1 MISPMLAY
9 EDVGAAADWLAEAFG
24 LEEVERYADDDG
36 SVSHCVMRLGD
47 GTLHLGNPGH
57 GYESPRHHAETC
69 ERARRWRES
78 PYIIDGVLAEVPDVT
93 GHYERAKAKGATI
106 VTELETS
113 AHGARY
119 RAEDIEG
126 HRWMFTG
133 R

>member
-9 EDVGAAADWLAEAFG
+9 EDVGAAADWLADAFG
-24 LEEVERYADDDG
+24 LEEVERYAEEG
-36 SVSHCVMRLGD
+36 GRVSHCVMTLGD
-47 GTLHLGNPGH
+47 GTIHLGDPGH

-78 PYIIDGVLAEVPDVT
+78 TYIIDGVLAEVPDLA
-93 GHYERAKAKGATI
+93 GHLERARAAGATI
-106 VTELETS
+106 VTELES
-113 AHGARY
+113 SGHGAMY

-126 HRWMFTG
+126 HRWMFSE